1 MTERASIPNFD
12 RSPGQHY
19 TICIRCVVLSRVES
33 GLVLVLRSTGHL
45 CVAHSDT
52 TNKNEKYFHRFFFE
66 FGHILLHYLIIIRLV
81 GLL

>member
-33 GLVLVLRSTGHL
+33 GLVLVLRSTEYL

-52 TNKNEKYFHRFFFE
+52 TNINEKYFHQSF
-66 FGHILLHYLIIIRLV
+66 LRLV
-81 GLL
+81 IFFYIT